1 MFVRGRAVRARAALH
16 AVIATI
22 VLAVMSPSIAV
33 TVVDDSGRSVVV
45 ERPPQRVVALA
56 PSLAELVFA
65 AGGGATLVGVS
76 ELSDHPV
83 EARAIP
89 RIGDAGR
96 IDVERVLAL
105 HPDLVL
111 VWQRGNVAREIGQ
124 LERAG
129 IRLFQLAP
137 QRLDDVARAIER
149 LGALLGHDD
158 EARHRAAGLRAA
170 LARLRA
176 AHANAPPVRVFYQV
190 WRQPLMTVNRRQIID
205 DIFGVCAGTNVF
217 ADLAPLVP
225 TVSTE
230 AVVAAD
236 PEAILTAS
244 EETGA
249 AAWRREPESPAF
261 ALWRRQPRMI
271 AVRRGWLYTLDG
283 DLISRQGPRIVDGAA
298 AVCALLDEVRRER
311 AMR

>member
-1 MFVRGRAVRARAALH
+1 MRPLLQRSLALAIFIGYAVAA
-16 AVIATI
+16 AAD
-22 VLAVMSPSIAV
+22 AAAV
-33 TVVDDSGRSVVV
+33 TAVDDAGRSVVV
-45 ERPPQRVVALA
+45 DQPPARVVTLA

-65 AGGGATLVGVS
+65 AGGGRSLVGVS
-76 ELSDHPV
+76 ALSDYPD
-83 EARAIP
+83 EARAIA

-105 HPDLVL
+105 KPDLVL
-111 VWQRGNVAREIGQ
+111 VWQRGNVGREIEQ

-129 IRLFQLAP
+129 VRIFQLEP

-149 LGALLGHDD
+149 LGVLLGHES
-158 EARHRAAGLRAA
+158 EARQRAAELRTE

-176 AHANAPPVRVFYQV
+176 AHANAAPVRVFYQV
-190 WRQPLMTVNRRQIID
+190 WQQPLMTVNRRQIIG
-205 DIFGVCAGTNVF
+205 DILGVCGGRNVF
-217 ADLAPLVP
+217 ADLTPLVP

-236 PEAILTAS
+236 PEAVLTAS
-244 EETGA
+244 EQGGGV
-249 AAWRREPESPAF
+249 AWRRDPDASAF
-261 ALWRRQPRMI
+261 ALWRRQSRMV
-271 AVRRGWLYTLDG
+271 AARRGWLYTLDG

-311 AMR
+311 AAR

>member
-1 MFVRGRAVRARAALH
+1 VRPLLQRSLALAIFIGYAVAA
-16 AVIATI
+16 AAD
-22 VLAVMSPSIAV
+22 AAAV
-33 TVVDDSGRSVVV
+33 TAVDDAGRSVVV
-45 ERPPQRVVALA
+45 DRPPARVVTLA

-65 AGGGATLVGVS
+65 AGGGRSLVGVS
-76 ELSDHPV
+76 ALSDYPD
-83 EARAIP
+83 EARAIA

-105 HPDLVL
+105 KPDLVL
-111 VWQRGNVAREIGQ
+111 VWQRGNVGREIEQ

-129 IRLFQLAP
+129 VRIFQLEP

-149 LGALLGHDD
+149 LGVLLGHES
-158 EARHRAAGLRAA
+158 EARQRAAELRTE

-176 AHANAPPVRVFYQV
+176 AHANAAPVRVFYQV
-190 WRQPLMTVNRRQIID
+190 WQQPLMTVNRRQIIG
-205 DIFGVCAGTNVF
+205 DILDVCAGRNVF

-244 EETGA
+244 EQGGA
-249 AAWRREPESPAF
+249 VAWRRDPDASAF
-261 ALWRRQPRMI
+261 ALWRRQSRMV

-311 AMR
+311 AAR